1 MDKKPQGQAIWVVHK
16 RYYFSK
22 TFTFDISPYYSY
34 LQTKLYK
41 TDMWDT
47 PKSFAAGRV
56 QDPNWII
63 LDEIFTFNCSTFQPG
78 RGWQSKFE
86 SLERWREGKAKWWEW
101 ISISGLSIIWFNI
114 KMWHM
119 QTIECDHLL
128 ISNDPMNWIYI
139 GDNQKYVFTDGKFF
153 SFRINDL
160 FSIEDKISALIPSDK
175 VWIFL
180 ISGNVHTSY
189 SVI

>member
-1 MDKKPQGQAIWVVHK
+1 
-16 RYYFSK
+16 
-22 TFTFDISPYYSY
+22 
-34 LQTKLYK
+34 
-41 TDMWDT
+41 
-47 PKSFAAGRV
+47 
-56 QDPNWII
+56 
-63 LDEIFTFNCSTFQPG
+63 
-78 RGWQSKFE
+78 
-86 SLERWREGKAKWWEW
+86 LERWREGKAKWWEW